1 MKSNLVFIEGIVYSL
16 LIIVTIIAI
25 TIGPIYIKFIPILYI
40 LGILGN
46 MLFKRPI
53 ITSIFACI
61 VSICI
66 IQILGEYTLSFNIL
80 KSIYVG
86 LLVFLRRN
94 YIYLYIKGN

>member
-1 MKSNLVFIEGIVYSL
+1 MKSNLIFIEGFVYSL

-25 TIGPIYIKFIPILYI
+25 TIGPIYIKFLPILYI

-53 ITSIFACI
+53 ITSIFASI
-61 VSICI
+61 VSICF
-66 IQILGEYTLSFNIL
+66 IQILGGYSLNFNIL

-86 LLVFLRRN
+86 LSVALR
-94 YIYLYIKGN
+94 